1 MAGPIVRTF
10 WIVEGKVDKDGH
22 PIEFPSEAAAKA
34 QSSAGGIAGT
44 GIGQGLPVVGGAPKP
59 ATKVTESMT
68 EDGEYVQT
76 IDGPDGQPQEIGRG
90 VDKARLDLYK
100 ARQEAGKQPKA
111 DDRYEYRNG
120 PNGELLKIDK
130 QTGAVTVE
138 MSKSQGP
145 QQDENKP
152 VEVGGQLVQKQ
163 PDGSYKPVYT
173 PATKPAAGNAPAL
186 NLPATR
192 PGQLTDL
199 SLVES
204 QANQFIAGVNADTT
218 LTPQQR
224 QAKISTYL
232 DTVVK
237 PAAEQATKEAN
248 DYALQQQQR
257 QRDAD
262 ARAAAAVARQDTT
275 AERQTRTAEA
285 AQRLN
290 EEKFSY
296 ERGQDAVSNRLKLLE
311 REVDPSFGPDLA
323 GIYNRIIPG
332 AFQPGSFTTQ
342 APDLDAIAA
351 AHVGP
356 ILDLHNAPVAQ
367 PGAQGVA
374 SAGVAAPAV
383 PPAFGPRTAPPYPQ
397 PGGTGMVG
405 RFGQ

>member
-22 PIEFPSEAAAKA
+22 PIEYPTEAAAQA
-34 QSSAGGIAGT
+34 QASAGGIG
-44 GIGQGLPVVGGAPKP
+44 GSGVGQGVPLIGGAPKP

-100 ARQEAGKQPKA
+100 ARREAR
-111 DDRYEYRNG
+111 D
-120 PNGELLKIDK
+120 GELKPRPTRTLPDGTMEEFQPDGSWRVIATKP
-130 QTGAVTVE
+130 
-138 MSKSQGP
+138 QGP
-145 QQDENKP
+145 QQAAEKP
-152 VEVGGQLVQKQ
+152 IEIGGQLVEKQ

-173 PATKPAAGNAPAL
+173 PQAKPAAGTAPAL

-204 QANQFIAGVNADTT
+204 QANQFIASVNADTT

-232 DTVVK
+232 ETVVK

-248 DYALQQQQR
+248 DYAAQQQQR

-262 ARAAAAVARQDTT
+262 ARAARSETRQDTT

-285 AQRLN
+285 QQRLA

-296 ERGQDAVSNRLKLLE
+296 ERGQDAVANRLKLLE

-356 ILDLHNAPVAQ
+356 MLDLHNAPVAQ
-367 PGAQGVA
+367 PGTQTAA
-374 SAGVAAPAV
+374 SAAAPAV

-397 PGGTGMVG
+397 PGGTGYVG